1 MQQQTIDGSA
11 TAFFKEE
18 QFKPAP
24 KAKKERK
31 ASKKK
36 GKGKRV

>member
-18 QFKPAP
+18 QLQPAP
-24 KAKKERK
+24 KTKNERK
-31 ASKKK
+31 TSKKK
-36 GKGKRV
+36 SKGKRV